1 MLANRKQLLSS
12 NEWDSSYGSD
22 SSSSSDSSQLN
33 SRHNSG
39 NSSSWEQFNILYIAV
54 PVAGACVVLALVIFS
69 LYLLKLNR
77 QQAKKKEQPGGFGK
91 SPSSCSSGSA
101 LYHQQQQQH
110 ISGNLN
116 QQRVFQPIQ
125 QRVCI
130 C

>member
-33 SRHNSG
+33 SSHNSG
-39 NSSSWEQFNILYIAV
+39 NSSISWEQFNILYIAV

-77 QQAKKKEQPGGFGK
+77 QQAKKKE
-91 SPSSCSSGSA
+91 
-101 LYHQQQQQH
+101 
-110 ISGNLN
+110 
-116 QQRVFQPIQ
+116 
-125 QRVCI
+125 
-130 C
+130 